1 MSRSLIRS
9 TGFMADSF
17 HHRTPCYR
25 FRDTACDP
33 PTSHSVTR
41 ASVLA
46 FFRKITKAAC
56 AFLLAPVAVLARIG
70 ALLMSI
76 ARACEQRGLSVR
88 VTAETPLVERK
99 EIRDLLAYVR
109 VLVNP
114 NDWSAFERVMGVPP
128 RGIGAKTVAQLQ
140 EGVIRQGV
148 EATLAAAAR
157 QHKRLAA
164 LLALLAT
171 LRARMGG
178 PAATLRVLI
187 DTLSYR
193 AYLGRRR
200 EPDETQRRWSHV
212 EEVIELADGW
222 ACRHRADIPQILRH
236 L

>member
-99 EIRDLLAYVR
+99 AIRDLLAYLR

-114 NDWSAFERVMGVPP
+114 NDWTAFERVMTVPP
-128 RGIGAKTVAQLQ
+128 RGVGPKTVAQLQ

-148 EATLAAAAR
+148 EATLAASAR
-157 QHKRLAA
+157 RHKGLAA
-164 LLALLAT
+164 LLALLAELRVRMDGPAVT
-171 LRARMGG
+171 LRA
-178 PAATLRVLI
+178 LI
-187 DTLSYR
+187 EALDYR
-193 AYLGRRR
+193 AYLSRRG
-200 EPDETQRRWSHV
+200 EPDESERRWSHV
-212 EEVIELADGW
+212 EELIELANGW
-222 ACRHRADIPQILRH
+222 ESRHGPGSREVLDH
-236 L
+236 